1 MSVLDDLIQIKKM
14 SQKDDL
20 IKILEE
26 VDTYEKLSADK
37 SLRDL
42 STSEITRKKCPLLA
56 SMADGNAYERIL
68 GDLAANVYL
77 QVEEQIPE
85 VLRHGEEM
93 KEKQKRQLD
102 VLQSSVVDVEYRDLS
117 LYVHASMKDQVVAVF
132 TFKYPHAPSAVAV
145 IIVKTDS
152 GYSMYHGTYE
162 TDVKESDVKSEA
174 LSPVQ
179 IKGRKGVLTLYTYS
193 MLGNNAYPFARYT
206 DEKGIYQVMLS
217 LDGILYLIKDGAV
230 SFEHVLTLEEKNEL
244 AAAKETKTIF
254 SEAVLGL
261 IENVV

>member
-37 SLRDL
+37 ALRDL

-56 SMADGNAYERIL
+56 GMADGNAYEQIL

-77 QVEEQIPE
+77 QVEGRIPE
-85 VLRHGEEM
+85 ILRHGEEM
-93 KEKQKRQLD
+93 KEKQKRQLSI
-102 VLQSSVVDVEYRDLS
+102 LQSSVVEVEYSDLS

-132 TFKYPHAPSAVAV
+132 TSKCPHTSSAIAV
-145 IIVKTDS
+145 IIVKTDFS
-152 GYSMYHGTYE
+152 YIMYHGIYE
-162 TDVKESDVKSEA
+162 TDITESDAKVGA

-179 IKGRKGVLTLYTYS
+179 IKGKKGILTLYTYS
-193 MLGNNAYPFARYT
+193 MLGNNAYPFAQYA
-206 DEKGIYQVMLS
+206 DEKGAYQVMLS
-217 LDGILYLIKDGAV
+217 LDGVLYLIKDGDV

-244 AAAKETKTIF
+244 AAAKEAKTTF

-261 IENVV
+261 IENIT

>member
-37 SLRDL
+37 ALQDL
-42 STSEITRKKCPLLA
+42 SASEITRKKCPLLA
-56 SMADGNAYERIL
+56 GIADGNVYEQIL

-77 QVEEQIPE
+77 QVEGRIPE
-85 VLRHGEEM
+85 ILRHGGEM
-93 KEKQKRQLD
+93 KEKQKRQLNI
-102 VLQSSVVDVEYRDLS
+102 LQSSVAEVEYRDLS

-132 TFKYPHAPSAVAV
+132 VSECPHTSSAIAV
-145 IIVKTDS
+145 IIVKTDFS
-152 GYSMYHGTYE
+152 YIMYHGIYE
-162 TDVKESDVKSEA
+162 TDTKESDVKVGD

-179 IKGRKGVLTLYTYS
+179 TKGKKGILTLYTYS
-193 MLGNNAYPFARYT
+193 MLGNNAYPFARYA
-206 DEKGIYQVMLS
+206 DEKGAYQVMLS
-217 LDGILYLIKDGAV
+217 LDGILYLTKDGVV

-261 IENVV
+261 IENVT